1 MFEREKAPCCGK
13 TWKGNLGEMQK
24 MAKKSTKM
32 VYVIISVLLL
42 LALLGTVLWQTGVL
56 FGGTAG
62 QNTGAAVPANEIRAV
77 YIGPQEW
84 AAIDIST
91 VEAMQLSAAA
101 MFDNIKNTGL
111 NTVIVSVN
119 AHGDALYKS
128 EVHPWSH
135 LLTGIQGKDP
145 GYDPLEVLVQQA
157 HDRGLKI
164 EAWVHP
170 FRLQDADG
178 TPARLANENLFY
190 QCPGYVRKLYASS
203 WLDPAVP
210 GVHEI
215 VTKGIVEIVKNYD
228 VDGIH
233 LYGDFYPAN
242 IDDSFDAE
250 SYAEYSGGEERSAWR
265 RSQIS
270 AFLQGIYTAIKAQ
283 RSSATLGVSVSG
295 DIENAYNEQFSD
307 AQMWLKTG
315 GYADYIMPQLYW
327 GFETTPAEGGGAL
340 GFEKLAAQW
349 AGYDRAKNVK
359 LCGVLAANLAGQN
372 DGAEWQS
379 GHILADM
386 IAALR
391 GEKGFSGFAFYS
403 YDALY
408 TVGGPGYADTLAV
421 SALLGGN
428 IEETGV
434 KYPAQAI
441 EVEPDDVLPPP
452 EEPVS
457 DVGSEEDA
465 LGKGE
470 PGDTSLSK
478 SEPGGATEPEL

>member
-1 MFEREKAPCCGK
+1 
-13 TWKGNLGEMQK
+13 MQK
-24 MAKKSTKM
+24 TAKKSTKI
-32 VYVIISVLLL
+32 VYVIISVSLL

-56 FGGTAG
+56 FGDTAG
-62 QNTGAAVPANEIRAV
+62 QNTGAAAPADEIRAV

-111 NTVIVSVN
+111 NTVVVSVN
-119 AHGDALYKS
+119 AYGDALYKS
-128 EVHPWSH
+128 EVYPWSH
-135 LLTGIQGKDP
+135 LLTGVQGKDP

-157 HDRGLKI
+157 HERGLKI

-170 FRLQDADG
+170 FRLQGADG

-190 QCPGYVRKLYASS
+190 QYSSYVRKLYAAS
-203 WLDPAVP
+203 WLDPGVP
-210 GVHEI
+210 EVQEV
-215 VTKGIVEIVKNYD
+215 VTKSIVEIVKNYD

-242 IDDSFDAE
+242 MDDSFDQQ
-250 SYAEYSGGEERSAWR
+250 SYAEYGNGEERGAWR
-265 RSQIS
+265 RGQIS
-270 AFLQGIYTAIKAQ
+270 AFLKGLYTAIKAQ
-283 RSSATLGVSVSG
+283 RSNATLGVSVSG
-295 DIENAYNEQFSD
+295 DVENAYNGKFSD
-307 AQMWLKTG
+307 VQIWLETG

-327 GFETTPAEGGGAL
+327 GFETVPTEGGTP
-340 GFEKLAAQW
+340 GFEQLAAQW
-349 AGYDRAKNVK
+349 TGYDRAKNVS
-359 LCGVLAANLAGQN
+359 LCGVLAADLAGQN
-372 DGAEWQS
+372 NGAEWQS

-386 IAALR
+386 INALR
-391 GEKGFSGFAFYS
+391 GEKGFSGFALYS

-408 TVGGPGYADTLAV
+408 TVGGPGYADMLAV

-441 EVEPDDVLPPP
+441 EVEPEETLPP

-457 DVGSEEDA
+457 DVGNEESVSEGE
-465 LGKGE
+465 E
-470 PGDTSLSK
+470 PGDASLSE
-478 SEPGGATEPEL
+478 SEPGSAVKPEL